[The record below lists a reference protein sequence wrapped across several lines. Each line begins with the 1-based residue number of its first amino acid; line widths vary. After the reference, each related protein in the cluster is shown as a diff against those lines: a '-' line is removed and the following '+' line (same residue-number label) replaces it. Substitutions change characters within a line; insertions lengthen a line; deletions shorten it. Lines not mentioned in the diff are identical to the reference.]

1 MRLEPLSQR
10 VLVIV
15 LRTEIDRARRRQ
27 DPNAAG
33 RAMELARLHPHAMT
47 TNYVRHN
54 VGVER
59 MQWLARTRAATR
71 YVDASPPSLATDF
84 DLEQEV

>member
-10 VLVIV
+10 VLVVI

-33 RAMELARLHPHAMT
+33 RAIELSRLHPHAMT

-54 VGVER
+54 VGMER
-59 MQWLARTRAATR
+59 LAWLSRTRGSHGQ
-71 YVDASPPSLATDF
+71 VDANPPSLAADSDSDT
-84 DLEQEV
+84 EV

>member
-10 VLVIV
+10 VLVV
-15 LRTEIDRARRRQ
+15 VMRTEIDRARRRQ
-27 DPNAAG
+27 DPNARG
-33 RAMELARLHPHAMT
+33 RAIELARVHPHAMT

-59 MQWLARTRAATR
+59 LTWLAREASLCQ
-71 YVDASPPSLATDF
+71 VDATPASLAADF
-84 DLEQEV
+84 DSEMEV